1 MNSVVGMCMCEIECA
16 NVLLAFH
23 PTPSQQK
30 KNHAAAEGEEKTSVF
45 VCVSVHILLLLHL

>member
-23 PTPSQQK
+23 PTPPQQK
-30 KNHAAAEGEEKTSVF
+30 TDAAAEGEEKTSVF